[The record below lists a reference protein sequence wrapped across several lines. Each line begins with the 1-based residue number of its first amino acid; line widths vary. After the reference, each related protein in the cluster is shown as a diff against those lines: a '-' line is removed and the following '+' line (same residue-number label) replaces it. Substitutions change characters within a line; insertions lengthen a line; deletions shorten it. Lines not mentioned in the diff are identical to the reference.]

1 MIIGLCGKAGCG
13 KTTVANIL
21 ARDGFVSLALA
32 DPLYAAVEAITGVPV
47 AVLQDRATKEL
58 PLPGIGRSPRYLLQ
72 TLGTEWG
79 RGMVSDHIWI
89 DRLMQRVEGW
99 TAGGRS
105 VVIAD
110 VRFDNEAQA
119 LIEGGGRIWR
129 IYRPEHQADDAH
141 ASEKG
146 ISEEFISRRLFN
158 DGSLERLT
166 DRVGDALAAERQRE
180 RLQIG
185 TI

>member
-21 ARDGFVSLALA
+21 AREGFVPLALA
-32 DPLYAAVEAITGVPV
+32 DPIYAAIEAITGVPV

-79 RGMVSDHIWI
+79 RGLVGERLWI

-99 TAGGRS
+99 AVGGRS

-129 IYRPEHQADDAH
+129 IYRPEHQSDDAH
-141 ASEKG
+141 ASEAG
-146 ISEEFISRRLFN
+146 IGEEYISRRLYN
-158 DGSLERLT
+158 DGSLERLARQV
-166 DRVGDALAAERQRE
+166 DCALDAERQRN

-185 TI
+185 TL